1 MTILDESKKSRAL
14 RELESFRS
22 AAANPETGKTPV
34 QECLILDQNRKQV
47 IDQLLL
53 PVLGQFLS
61 GSTDLGTFKTEV
73 DRINKRHELWGFKG
87 IKGQMF
93 FNLLYNTCADVDE
106 LTAELK
112 SAIELPSDEVVAR
125 SRIRNFASYVRRS
138 GEEHVAN
145 GGGKH
150 SRPKP
155 SSIPFFLSYF
165 WQIQAPDQWP
175 VYYTNSVQ
183 ILSDLNLYQPTEDLA
198 DAYIGYVHLD
208 AEIRDL
214 FRQQLGQPVTLYD
227 VEHVWWYAKKPAVV
241 SVAAATI
248 TGVTKQEPESKLVVD
263 GIASPLQLPD
273 SYVPPI
279 ISIIPLL
286 ANNDPSLEALAKAA
300 GTSISRAFEK
310 SVHAAF
316 TILGYDTQL
325 QGQGQGRIQDG
336 LAISADHSYAI
347 LWDAK
352 ARQNGY
358 KMGTDDRTI
367 REYIT
372 TQSRELKRRRH
383 LRNLYYVLVSSSFQ
397 DDFDDLI
404 RSLKMETDI
413 SEVCLVE
420 ADAFVTMIDAKLRDP
435 NLLTLGP
442 DGMQRLFCKSG
453 LLTSEDVREELG

>member
-1 MTILDESKKSRAL
+1 MTILDENQKLRAL
-14 RELESFRS
+14 RELESFRF
-22 AAANPETGKTPV
+22 AGVNPETGKTPV
-34 QECLILDQNRKQV
+34 QECLTLDQNRRQV
-47 IDQLLL
+47 IDRLLL
-53 PVLGQFLS
+53 PVLSQFLD
-61 GSTDLGTFKTEV
+61 GSIDLAAFKPEI
-73 DRINKRHELWGFKG
+73 DRINKRNEFWGFKG

-93 FNLLYNTCADVDE
+93 FNLLYNTCADVAE

-112 SAIELPSDEVVAR
+112 SSIELPTDQVVAR
-125 SRIRNFASYVRRS
+125 SRIRNFVSYVRRS

-145 GGGKH
+145 GGSKH

-183 ILSDLNLYQPTEDLA
+183 VLSDLNLYQPVDDLA
-198 DAYIGYVHLD
+198 DAYIDYTQLE
-208 AEIRDL
+208 AEIREL

-227 VEHVWWYAKKPAVV
+227 VEHVWWYAKKPTVV
-241 SVAAATI
+241 SGAANTI
-248 TGVTKQEPESKLVVD
+248 ISAAEQEPEPKLVVD
-263 GIASPLQLPD
+263 GMSSPLQLPD

-286 ANNDPSLEALAKAA
+286 ASNDPSLEAPAKAA

-336 LAISADHSYAI
+336 LAISADYSYAI
-347 LWDAK
+347 LWDTK

-358 KMGTDDRTI
+358 TMGTDDRTI

-372 TQSRELKRRRH
+372 TQSRELKKRRH

-404 RSLKMETDI
+404 RGLKMETDI

-420 ADAFVTMIDAKLRDP
+420 AEAFVTMVDAKLRDP

-442 DGMQRLFCKSG
+442 DGMQRLFCRSG
-453 LLTSEDVREELG
+453 LLTSDDVREELG